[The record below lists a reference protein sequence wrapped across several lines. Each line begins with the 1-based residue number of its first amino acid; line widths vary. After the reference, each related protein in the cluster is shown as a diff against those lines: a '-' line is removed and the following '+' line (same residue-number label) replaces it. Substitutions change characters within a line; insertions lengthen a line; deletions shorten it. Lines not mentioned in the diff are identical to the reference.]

1 MNLENFKDYTE
12 TLRVAEEYVKGGRAV
27 WNGLEWETDTALI
40 NLEVLA
46 SAPLISPE
54 ILRAPGTKMHIENIL
69 LKDIHIGARPY
80 EIDGP
85 ELQRYLPLYSLVKA
99 GTKIIP
105 ATVVRWYCVANGEA
119 VEQSM
124 SYPIHVTDGAH
135 RLELAKWLN
144 FETVPILFVDVIG
157 RYTFDRDM
165 FTAEPDNE
173 GGLKFTNKETGNV
186 YTLDLSRVFS
196 FVDSSLKW
204 TFDVHI

>member
-1 MNLENFKDYTE
+1 MEISDFYNFDS
-12 TLRVAEEYVKGGRAV
+12 TLRVAEEYLKGGPAV
-27 WNGLEWETDTALI
+27 WGGLEWQTDPALI

-54 ILRAPGTKMHIENIL
+54 ILRVPGTKMHIENIP
-69 LKDIHIGARPY
+69 LKDIHIGSRPY

-105 ATVVRWYCVANGEA
+105 ATVVRRYCVANGEA
-119 VEQSM
+119 VEHGM

-135 RLELAKWLN
+135 RLELAKWLY

-173 GGLKFTNKETGNV
+173 GGLKFTNKDTGNV
-186 YTLDLSRVFS
+186 YTLDLSRVFPL
-196 FVDSSLKW
+196 VDSSLKW
-204 TFDVHI
+204 TFDVHM